1 MSQGKRILLYSASLF
16 VGLFF
21 LFTGVVEAKGFLAPL
36 LTAIILALLA
46 LPLSKIM
53 EKSGIGRG
61 FASFLTTFVLL
72 LFSLGFIWLISFQIR
87 SFVADWPEIKETMT
101 PKLEDFKSY
110 VFEHTPLTEND
121 LDKSME
127 GEAIPFIGSAGETG
141 TMALGFFSKTL
152 GFLGTYFLVFIY
164 IFFLLNY
171 RTKFKNFIVMFFRE
185 NKKKEVKEVVDKSG
199 TVVQQ
204 YLVGRLL
211 LMLFL
216 AIVYSIGLG
225 ISGVDNFILVSL
237 IAAFL
242 TLIPVVGNIVGFT
255 LAMALSYLS
264 TGDTSAL
271 IGIIITFS
279 IAQLLEDYVLQPFI
293 IGDKVDLHPFFVILV
308 VIMGSALWGVIG
320 MILAIPIMAIITI
333 ISLHVPA
340 LHPFGYLFSKKGKQK
355 KNKNGK

>member
-1 MSQGKRILLYSASLF
+1 MSQGKKILFYSAILF

-21 LFTGVVEAKGFLAPL
+21 LFTGLVEAKGFLAPMV
-36 LTAIILALLA
+36 TAIILAILS
-46 LPLSKIM
+46 LPLAKFM
-53 EKSGIGRG
+53 EKSGMGRG
-61 FASFLTTFVLL
+61 FASFLTTLALL
-72 LFSLGFIWLISFQIR
+72 LFSLGFFWLISFQIR
-87 SFVADWPEIKETMT
+87 SFVQDWPEIKETMA

-110 VFEHTPLTEND
+110 VFEHTPLTKED
-121 LDKSME
+121 LNKSTK
-127 GEAIPFIGSAGETG
+127 GDAIPFIGSAEETG
-141 TMALGFFSKTL
+141 AVAFGFFSKTL
-152 GFLGTYFLVFIY
+152 AFLGTYFLVFIY

-171 RTKFKNFIVMFFRE
+171 RKKFKDFIVMLFHDD
-185 NKKKEVKEVVDKSG
+185 KKKEVRKVVSESG

-225 ISGVDNFILVSL
+225 FSGVDNFILVSL

-255 LAMALSYLS
+255 LAMALSYLT
-264 TGDTSAL
+264 TGETSAL

-279 IAQLLEDYVLQPFI
+279 VAQLLEDYVLQPFI
-293 IGDKVDLHPFFVILV
+293 IGDKVDLHPFFVIIV
-308 VIMGSALWGVIG
+308 VMLGSAIWGVIG

-333 ISLHVPA
+333 VSLHVPA
-340 LHPFGYLFSKKGKQK
+340 LYPFGYLFSKKGSK
-355 KNKNGK
+355 KKE